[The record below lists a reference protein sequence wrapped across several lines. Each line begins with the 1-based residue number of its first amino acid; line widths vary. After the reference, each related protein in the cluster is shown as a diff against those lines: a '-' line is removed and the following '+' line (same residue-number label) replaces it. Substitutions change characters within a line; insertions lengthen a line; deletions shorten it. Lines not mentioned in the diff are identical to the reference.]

1 MTVSTKLISVIKVA
15 DVIYK
20 IKNLEE
26 LARLG
31 DKAEVL
37 LLTINKLT
45 RYKIEELERDLK
57 EINTQLSVFEKKY
70 KMKNE
75 EFFSMFE
82 SGKLGDNLDCMEWS
96 SLLDMRERI
105 KKRYNIL
112 KGA

>member
-1 MTVSTKLISVIKVA
+1 
-15 DVIYK
+15 
-20 IKNLEE
+20 
-26 LARLG
+26 
-31 DKAEVL
+31 
-37 LLTINKLT
+37 
-45 RYKIEELERDLK
+45 
-57 EINTQLSVFEKKY
+57 
-70 KMKNE
+70 MKNE